1 MTISYFIPRYF
12 KFHNQKQKTLNFL
25 KLLILMCK
33 NIECRIQH
41 KKTVLL
47 KIKKKVCILLN
58 IFLIVIIII
67 FRSITK

>member
-25 KLLILMCK
+25 KLLMCK
-33 NIECRIQH
+33 NIEYRIQYK

-47 KIKKKVCILLN
+47 KIKKKVCILL
-58 IFLIVIIII
+58 IFLIVTITI